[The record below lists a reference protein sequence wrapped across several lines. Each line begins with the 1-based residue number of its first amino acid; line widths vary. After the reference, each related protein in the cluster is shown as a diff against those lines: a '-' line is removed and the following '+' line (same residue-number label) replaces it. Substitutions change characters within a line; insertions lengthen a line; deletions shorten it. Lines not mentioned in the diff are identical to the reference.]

1 MENIVVYILF
11 VLLVTLLVLN
21 ITISTFN
28 KSEMIYVHSDI
39 DNMPYLVRN
48 NKDKR
53 QASNMLASLKRDI
66 FTLSK
71 HMSARKDTKEY
82 VEFKPYIE
90 QLERNLV
97 NVEIRES
104 SSNTV
109 HTSYTVNKGE
119 QVVFCLR
126 SKEISQYLK
135 TSNIHDKNVI
145 MYVALHEIAHVA
157 CPEYQHTPLFMKI
170 FKFFTEVAIDIG
182 LYDKIEFDITPHEYC
197 GIMISE
203 SIV

>member
-1 MENIVVYILF
+1 
-11 VLLVTLLVLN
+11 
-21 ITISTFN
+21 
-28 KSEMIYVHSDI
+28 
-39 DNMPYLVRN
+39 
-48 NKDKR
+48 
-53 QASNMLASLKRDI
+53 
-66 FTLSK
+66 
-71 HMSARKDTKEY
+71 MSARKDTKEY